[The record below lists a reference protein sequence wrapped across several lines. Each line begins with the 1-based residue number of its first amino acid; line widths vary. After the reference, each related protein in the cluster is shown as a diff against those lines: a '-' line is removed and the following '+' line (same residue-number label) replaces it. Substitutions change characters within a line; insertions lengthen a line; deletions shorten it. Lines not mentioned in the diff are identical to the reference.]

1 MSGHSKWHNIR
12 LRKGAQDA
20 RKGKVF
26 TKLAREIIV
35 AAKDGGGNPDMNQR
49 LRMAVDK
56 AREAS
61 MPAENIKR
69 AIQRGTGELG
79 DGASYQEMFY
89 EGYAPGGT
97 AVMVSVLT
105 DNKNRTVADLRSIFS
120 QNGGSLGETGGV
132 GWMFDQ
138 KGLISIEKSQIE
150 EDYLLQ
156 AALDAGAEDV
166 RNEPDSETFD
176 VITEPS
182 AFNAV
187 RQALEGSGIK
197 PASAE
202 ITMLPQ
208 STVQLQGKEAQQ
220 VLRLMDML
228 DDQDDV
234 QEAYANF
241 DISEQELEAA
251 AA

>member
-1 MSGHSKWHNIR
+1 
-12 LRKGAQDA
+12 
-20 RKGKVF
+20 
-26 TKLAREIIV
+26 
-35 AAKDGGGNPDMNQR
+35 
-49 LRMAVDK
+49 
-56 AREAS
+56 
-61 MPAENIKR
+61 
-69 AIQRGTGELG
+69 
-79 DGASYQEMFY
+79 
-89 EGYAPGGT
+89 
-97 AVMVSVLT
+97 MVSVLT

-120 QNGGSLGETGGV
+120 KNGGSLGETGCV

-138 KGLISIEKSQIE
+138 KGLISIEKSQID
-150 EDYLLQ
+150 EDSLLE